1 MSKLQDKYKEFKSKQ
16 SDYLNRRRELLRE
29 PEEKLADMAED
40 IGVHIAREE
49 VEKLLKKK
57 LDRAW
62 RLYNK
67 IWKGEPTDKDVDKFL
82 ALADEIISYDDF
94 ITKENL
100 RVWQVTRDLVWSFK
114 EAFKGT
120 QDEFDQQEIQ

>member
-1 MSKLQDKYKEFKSKQ
+1 VSKLQDKYKEFKSKQ